1 MFVIA
6 DIKQVNDRYNRHGSV
21 AERLKAAHSKCAKSK
36 GFVGSNP
43 TTSAIFNLLLN

>member
-1 MFVIA
+1 MSVIT
-6 DIKQVNDRYNRHGSV
+6 DIKAHNAYHNRHGSV
-21 AERLKAAHSKCAKSK
+21 AEWLIAAHSKCVKSK